1 MMEPFSPPI
10 ECFISCAR
18 FYVLWIYSTGFRT
31 ITARVCICMCVYA
44 RARVMCVLLG
54 WECLA
59 AVHSGPL
66 LQV

>member
-1 MMEPFSPPI
+1 MMEPLPLI

-31 ITARVCICMCVYA
+31 DLLREYVYVCVYA

-66 LQV
+66 LQG